1 MSLPDTGTA
10 PSQQDLMNMVMPL
23 VETTLKKKAG
33 TVGPDEALFATNQG
47 FDSFSLME
55 FVLQLEETFDISIP
69 DDDLDPDIF
78 YSINTIIAYLSEQL
92 A

>member
-1 MSLPDTGTA
+1 MGLPDTENT
-10 PSQQDLMNMVMPL
+10 PNKQNLINMVTPL

-33 TVGPDEALFATNQG
+33 SVKSDEALFSTSEG

-78 YSINTIIAYLSEQL
+78 YSIDSIIVYLSDQL